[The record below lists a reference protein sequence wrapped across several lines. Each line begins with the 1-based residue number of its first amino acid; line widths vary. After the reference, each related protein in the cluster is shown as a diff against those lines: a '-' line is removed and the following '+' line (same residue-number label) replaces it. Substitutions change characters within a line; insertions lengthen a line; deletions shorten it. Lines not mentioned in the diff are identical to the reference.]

1 MFSKIIWKQSE
12 KEDVAV
18 PDYFY
23 KVLLNKNNGNYKMI
37 AFLMPNE
44 DSEKGLYEFVVSV
57 DEVEKLTGIN
67 FFPKLE
73 DSIENQLEKSSD
85 YKDWSF

>member
-1 MFSKIIWKQSE
+1 
-12 KEDVAV
+12 
-18 PDYFY
+18 
-23 KVLLNKNNGNYKMI
+23 MI

-73 DSIENQLEKSSD
+73 DSIENKLEKSSD